1 MSPERTEKMNAKTTR
16 QGKQGDIDIIGG
28 IVRTVH
34 GVQRGEVAGLVRA
47 PGRFVWE
54 TSHSSVEHIGAISIS

>member
-1 MSPERTEKMNAKTTR
+1 M
-16 QGKQGDIDIIGG
+16 
-28 IVRTVH
+28 RTVH